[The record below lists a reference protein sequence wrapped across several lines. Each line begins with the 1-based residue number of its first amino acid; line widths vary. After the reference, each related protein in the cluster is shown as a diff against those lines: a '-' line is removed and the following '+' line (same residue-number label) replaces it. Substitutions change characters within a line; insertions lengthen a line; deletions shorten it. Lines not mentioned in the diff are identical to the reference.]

1 MDRIGKDITAQR
13 SLATDRF
20 CAGGQVNGD
29 NLSGHRTRKGR
40 ATAIVE
46 IDSADQPLAANQC
59 RRIGVDAVGY
69 FLGGAATSQ
78 PSLPFHLPLRFVILC
93 PQLICDKTGK
103 AGFGG

>member
-13 SLATDRF
+13 SRATDRF

-29 NLSGHRTRKGR
+29 NLSCHCTRKGR

-46 IDSADQPLAANQC
+46 IDGADQPLAVNQC

-69 FLGGAATSQ
+69 FLGRAATNQ
-78 PSLPFHLPLRFVILC
+78 PSLPFHPALRFIILC
-93 PQLICDKTGK
+93 PQLIRDKTGK